1 MLCNEFLA
9 TIEPSKVD
17 AITLSR
23 SNPQDNFE
31 EVIVTGFEHMTAIDF
46 QCVKNNSN
54 FPIENSLAAA
64 WAMQVRKNISNVYLQ
79 CQSRAIRGHVDYF
92 CNGLINGAI
101 EFLLNATPFNY
112 GSQSMHEHLQ
122 RFESKKYNYKN
133 WALVNLVMTPPK
145 KKGIVLPEKT
155 KYLDRVY
162 TLIYSENA
170 LYRGSTVI
178 NQPAILALPSQKNV
192 KYVKRSKGN
201 MTNKNTNRS
210 YSTFVSPNHIIKKL
224 IRSLV

>member
-23 SNPQDNFE
+23 SNPQDNLE
-31 EVIVTGFEHMTAIDF
+31 EVIVT
-46 QCVKNNSN
+46 
-54 FPIENSLAAA
+54 
-64 WAMQVRKNISNVYLQ
+64 
-79 CQSRAIRGHVDYF
+79 
-92 CNGLINGAI
+92 
-101 EFLLNATPFNY
+101 
-112 GSQSMHEHLQ
+112 
-122 RFESKKYNYKN
+122 
-133 WALVNLVMTPPK
+133 K
-145 KKGIVLPEKT
+145 KKGIILPEKS
-155 KYLDRVY
+155 KHLDRVY

-170 LYRGSTVI
+170 LYRGNTVI

-201 MTNKNTNRS
+201 MTNKNSNRS
-210 YSTFVSPNHIIKKL
+210 YSTFVSHNHIIKKL